1 VDSDD
6 FLLLAETNVESISSA
21 VQKADPDILVVDSI
35 QTIFRPDLSSA
46 PGSVSQVREST
57 ASLLKITKE
66 NQFSTFLVGHVTKKG
81 TIAGPRVLEHM
92 VDTVLYFEGDRH
104 HAYRILRS
112 VKNRFG
118 PANEIGV
125 FEMRETGLHEVPNPS
140 EIFLSERGYG
150 VSGSTVVCSLE
161 GTRPVLVEIQALV
174 TPSSYG
180 TPQRTA
186 TGFDYQR
193 LQMLLAVLEKRVG
206 LTFSDHDVFV
216 NVAGGVKLDEP
227 AVDLGVA
234 VACASSFRDVP
245 ADTGAVLVG
254 EVGLGGEIRTVS
266 QLPPR
271 LNEAAKLGFDRA
283 VVPHNN
289 IKSETPSADLSVEG
303 AKRLTDVLDMVL

>member
-1 VDSDD
+1 
-6 FLLLAETNVESISSA
+6 
-21 VQKADPDILVVDSI
+21 
-35 QTIFRPDLSSA
+35 
-46 PGSVSQVREST
+46 
-57 ASLLKITKE
+57 
-66 NQFSTFLVGHVTKKG
+66 
-81 TIAGPRVLEHM
+81 
-92 VDTVLYFEGDRH
+92 VLYFEGDQH

-118 PANEIGV
+118 AANEIGV
-125 FEMRETGLHEVPNPS
+125 FEMHETGLREVPNPS

-161 GTRPVLVEIQALV
+161 GTRPILVEIQALV

-186 TGFDYQR
+186 TGVEYKR
-193 LQMLLAVLEKRVG
+193 LQMLLAVLEKRAG
-206 LTFSDHDVFV
+206 LAFSDYDVFV

-245 ADTGAVLVG
+245 ADTGSVLIG
-254 EVGLGGEIRTVS
+254 EVGLGGEVRTVS
-266 QLPPR
+266 QIEPR
-271 LNEAAKLGFDRA
+271 LKEAAKLGFERA

-289 IKSETPSADLSVEG
+289 LERLTATPDLDVTG
-303 AKRLTDVLDMVL
+303 AKTLRDVVDLVL

>member
-1 VDSDD
+1 
-6 FLLLAETNVESISSA
+6 
-21 VQKADPDILVVDSI
+21 
-35 QTIFRPDLSSA
+35 
-46 PGSVSQVREST
+46 
-57 ASLLKITKE
+57 
-66 NQFSTFLVGHVTKKG
+66 VGHVTKKG

-125 FEMRETGLHEVPNPS
+125 FEMRESGLHEVPNPS

-206 LTFSDHDVFV
+206 LAFSDYDVFV

-245 ADTGAVLVG
+245 TDTNAVLIG

-271 LNEAAKLGFDRA
+271 LKEAGKLGFERA

-289 IKSETPSADLSVEG
+289 LSGMSETSGLEVDG